1 MKLVSIAN
9 PQRFMSSRL
18 RTLASVL
25 IAIPILCFC
34 VLLLIY
40 VVDVPWIDD
49 IDAFLSFII
58 GYIDAPTLG
67 EKLDWLIRPNN
78 EHRILMGKL
87 ITLAMYKL
95 TGIVSYRWLIFAA
108 FAFLLGLLVL
118 FYRIFRSMKLPLLA
132 FVPVV
137 FLLLQPQYYLT
148 SMWAITAMQHQ
159 VVIMMSFVTIYL
171 LASDEQNRFGAALGV
186 QVLTSLSMSNG
197 LFGWVAGAVVLALQ
211 RQWIRLG
218 IWLLLGVGTIV
229 FYFHDFPDGQGNE
242 SSVSFFLKY
251 PYLVFLGFFTFTGG
265 LFDFFSRA
273 DILWRSVLP
282 TLAGFVIILTMLGLL
297 WRMNEPRL
305 GRRIG
310 AYESSNRATRALWKR
325 RYFFTGC
332 YAFLMVNAVIVAFLR
347 PRFGYEVMLISN
359 YMIYPAVLVIL
370 IYLNILS
377 ERQTELTLNRWVG
390 FGLLISLVIWSNWYV
405 VQLPKIAYRKHQMLT
420 YAFNQKHN
428 KTGLGPS
435 WGSSFLALAERTMN
449 ETIRRGIYAYPEAYY
464 TPYESQL
471 VLSQQMKP
479 DTSLHINVLGGGYS
493 YIAETNYNALPQPI
507 DKAAI
512 VIQSAQRTYLFPSEL
527 PYTFINYYLNRPIRT
542 IQAEIINPTV
552 APGHYRIGILS
563 PLDGK
568 NPIRFSRQT
577 VTVPTAIEDSKR

>member
-1 MKLVSIAN
+1 MKLVSLSN
-9 PQRFMSSRL
+9 SQSFQSGQMRL
-18 RTLASVL
+18 LASGL
-25 IAIPILCFC
+25 IAMAILCFC
-34 VLLLIY
+34 VILGVY

-67 EKLDWLIRPNN
+67 QKLDWLIRPNN

-87 ITLAMYKL
+87 ITLFLYKL
-95 TGIVSYRWLIFAA
+95 TGVVSYRWLIFAA
-108 FAFLLGLLVL
+108 FAFLLGLLAL
-118 FYRIFRSMKLPLLA
+118 FYRVFRSMNLPLLA
-132 FVPVV
+132 FVPVA

-159 VVIMMSFVTIYL
+159 VVVMMSFVTIYL
-171 LASDEQNRFGAALGV
+171 LASGDQRRFGAALGM

-197 LFGWVAGAVVLALQ
+197 LFGWIAGAVVLALQ

-218 IWLLLGVGTIV
+218 IWLIVGVGTIV

-265 LFDFFSRA
+265 LFDFFSMA
-273 DILWRSVLP
+273 SILWRSVLP
-282 TLAGFVIILTMLGLL
+282 TLAGLVIILAMLVLL

-305 GRRIG
+305 GRLIG
-310 AYESSNRATRALWKR
+310 AYESSNRATKALWKR

-332 YAFLMVNAVIVAFLR
+332 YTFLMVNAVIVAFLR

-370 IYLNILS
+370 LYLNVLS
-377 ERQTELTLNRWVG
+377 ERQTELILNRWVG
-390 FGLLISLVIWSNWYV
+390 FGLVVSLVIWGNWYI
-405 VQLPKIAYRKHQMLT
+405 VQLPKMAFRKHQILT

-435 WGSSFLALAERTMN
+435 WG
-449 ETIRRGIYAYPEAYY
+449 
-464 TPYESQL
+464 
-471 VLSQQMKP
+471 
-479 DTSLHINVLGGGYS
+479 
-493 YIAETNYNALPQPI
+493 
-507 DKAAI
+507 
-512 VIQSAQRTYLFPSEL
+512 
-527 PYTFINYYLNRPIRT
+527 
-542 IQAEIINPTV
+542 
-552 APGHYRIGILS
+552 
-563 PLDGK
+563 
-568 NPIRFSRQT
+568 
-577 VTVPTAIEDSKR
+577 VPFWIWLIEP